1 MKVSVKKAVIA
12 GVIVITVGTG
22 SFIVY
27 NKFFKKTASA
37 VTSKYYT
44 TTVKKMDLSKT
55 IQGTGSA
62 YAGTAKEVSVNNN
75 GTLSG
80 LTVKVGDTV
89 TKGQTLFT
97 CTGSDLA
104 KAVTNAERNLAKAKA
119 QLAADQATLT
129 SAKAQL
135 AADKSAEVVDSNKIS
150 SDEQAV
156 SEAKTKVSDDQYTVT
171 DAKSTL
177 ADAEEAVDNQAVTA
191 PIAGTVTAVSG
202 SNGDTLQAGK
212 SVVTITDMDTMKVNV
227 SVDELD
233 VSSVKTGQTAT
244 ITFDALSDKTFTGSV
259 ESIAQTGTTSNSVT
273 TYDVVVSISKPT
285 GIRLGMNANVT
296 IAIESKEN
304 ALVIPEEA
312 LVEVNSKKYV
322 RVQSTSSSSGSQNT
336 NSSQNSN
343 SGSSNSGTLVEIQT
357 GMETEDYIEVTSG
370 VSEGQTILV
379 QLPSSSSSTQ
389 NKGMS
394 GMDMGGMSGG
404 PSGNMGGG
412 NPPSAPGGNSNGGS
426 SSKSGN

>member
-1 MKVSVKKAVIA
+1 MKGTLKKAIIA
-12 GVIVITVGTG
+12 GVLVITVGTG
-22 SFIVY
+22 SFVAY

-44 TTVKKMDLSKT
+44 TTVKKMNLSKT

-62 YAGTAKEVSVNNN
+62 YAGTAKDVSANNN

-89 TKGQTLFT
+89 TKGQTLFV
-97 CTGSDLA
+97 CTSSELT
-104 KAVTNAERNLAKAKA
+104 KAVTNAERNLTKAKA
-119 QLAADQATLT
+119 QLTADKATLT
-129 SAKAQL
+129 TAKARL
-135 AADKSAEVVDSNKIS
+135 AADKSAAVVDSNKIS
-150 SDEQAV
+150 ADEKSISD
-156 SEAKTKVSDDQYTVT
+156 AKTKVSDDEYTVT
-171 DAKSTL
+171 EAKTSL
-177 ADAEEAVDNQAVTA
+177 ADAEEAVDNQTA
-191 PIAGTVTAVSG
+191 ASPIAGIVTAVSS

-212 SVVTITDMDTMKVNV
+212 SVVTVTDMNTLKVNV

-233 VSSVKTGQTAT
+233 ITSVKSGLTAT
-244 ITFDALSDKTFTGSV
+244 ITFDALTDKTFTGSV

-273 TYDVVVSISKPT
+273 TYSVVVSISKPT
-285 GIRLGMNANVT
+285 GIRLGMNANVI

-322 RVQSTSSSSGSQNT
+322 RVQSSGAASGQST
-336 NSSQNSN
+336 NSSASSAS
-343 SGSSNSGTLVEIQT
+343 SGNLVEIKT

-370 VSEGQTILV
+370 VTEGQTILV
-379 QLPSSSSSTQ
+379 QLASSSSSTQ
-389 NKGMS
+389 SKGM
-394 GMDMGGMSGG
+394 GGDMGGMGG
-404 PSGNMGGG
+404 AQGGNMGGG
-412 NPPSAPGGNSNGGS
+412 TPPSAPGGNSNSS